1 MSDDAPDIVPEPIG
15 PPQRPARVPLTAR
28 ARAVQEQA
36 QAAMKVAREQAQVW
50 IHRAHVYE
58 RHISAASMV
67 GGFIFDNWI
76 LGRIDV
82 AETQLIYLGY
92 ITMACVSV
100 ALLHVMEV
108 RDLGERYSRWRFFL
122 VLATQF
128 AFGSLWSALL
138 IFYSRSAV
146 IAASWPFM
154 LMLFALFIGNEV
166 LSKYFTRIVFS
177 LILLFF
183 ILFACA
189 VFLLPVY
196 VHAIGPWV
204 FGFSGVIAFVLFHFY
219 MRIIRW
225 IGGEAHRGDR
235 QAAYM
240 GAIAVYALVN
250 VLYAGNLLPPLPLA
264 LTQSGVYHEIAK
276 KGDFYT
282 ATGEAP
288 DPWYIAWRTEP
299 TVHVAKGQP
308 VYVFSSVF
316 APIRLHT
323 TISHR
328 WLWYSPKKK
337 AWLTRSVVQFAVNGG
352 RDGGYRGYTIKRN
365 PAEGEWRV
373 DITTSDSRLIGRV
386 SFTLAYGDLPPPL
399 VTRVIH

>member
-1 MSDDAPDIVPEPIG
+1 MSDEPPDIVPEPIG

-28 ARAVQEQA
+28 ARAVQERA
-36 QAAMKVAREQAQVW
+36 RMAMETAREQAQVW
-50 IHRAHVYE
+50 IHRAHAYE

-92 ITMACVSV
+92 VTLASVSI

-204 FGFSGVIAFVLFHFY
+204 FGFSGVIAFVLFTFY

-225 IGGEAHRGDR
+225 IGGEAHRHER
-235 QAAYM
+235 QQAYA
-240 GAIAVYALVN
+240 GVVGVYALVN
-250 VLYAGNLLPPLPLA
+250 ILYIANLVPPLPLA
-264 LTQSGVYHEIAK
+264 LTQSGVYHAISK
-276 KGDFYT
+276 QGDFYT
-282 ATGEAP
+282 ATGEP
-288 DPWYIAWRTEP
+288 PEPWYVSWGGDP
-299 TVHVAKGQP
+299 TIHVVKGQP

-316 APIRLHT
+316 APIKLHT

-328 WLWYSPKKK
+328 WQWYSPVKKS
-337 AWLTRSVVQFAVNGG
+337 WLTKSVVTFGVNGG
-352 RDGGYRGYTIKRN
+352 RDGGYRGYTVKRY
-365 PAEGEWRV
+365 PSEGAWRV
-373 DITTSDSRLIGRV
+373 DITTSDHRLIGRV
-386 SFTLAYGDLPPPL
+386 SFKLQYLDPPPAL